1 MSLRGLLPKPADRHE
16 PLPCELPDLP
26 GATPLCT
33 QAFPKPRV
41 PPTGSRPGGM
51 HSCPRE
57 HGENA
62 QHTASGKAGLSLK
75 LQGYN
80 PLFPLKKKKKGSAAD
95 TAASAMLQQ
104 TRDTAELDPRHPMV
118 IASGDKRHKMRQKYR
133 LQRPP
138 RAGNISA
145 REEQRAS
152 QAQAIRWHACC
163 IFSGQSK
170 IFCFIK
176 NPRSCHQFP
185 YVTLTSRDTI
195 SAPQA
200 RKARRANLTLALG
213 RPPRGGDGV

>member
-1 MSLRGLLPKPADRHE
+1 MSLRGFLPKPADRHE
-16 PLPCELPDLP
+16 PLPCELSDLP
-26 GATPLCT
+26 GATHLCT
-33 QAFPKPRV
+33 RAFQSPVSLPQARRQVARTAARV
-41 PPTGSRPGGM
+41 NTERT
-51 HSCPRE
+51 HSI
-57 HGENA
+57 
-62 QHTASGKAGLSLK
+62 QQVGK
-75 LQGYN
+75 QGYHSSSN
-80 PLFPLKKKKKGSAAD
+80 DIICCFLKKKKGSAAD

-138 RAGNISA
+138 HAGNISA

-152 QAQAIRWHACC
+152 QAQAIRQHACC
-163 IFSGQSK
+163 TFSGQSK

-176 NPRSCHQFP
+176 NPHSCHQFP

-200 RKARRANLTLALG
+200 RKARRANVTLALG
-213 RPPRGGDGV
+213 RPPRGGDSV